1 MVTKTFRCPECNAT
15 IGGGGH
21 RLRDDNAVATEMDG
35 STRGAWSERQDLDA
49 QFARNLQQDL
59 NAQFARNLQLND

>member
-1 MVTKTFRCPECNAT
+1 MIAKTFRCPECNET

-21 RLRDDNAVATEMDG
+21 RLRGDNAVATEMDG

-49 QFARNLQQDL
+49 QFARNLQ
-59 NAQFARNLQLND
+59 LND